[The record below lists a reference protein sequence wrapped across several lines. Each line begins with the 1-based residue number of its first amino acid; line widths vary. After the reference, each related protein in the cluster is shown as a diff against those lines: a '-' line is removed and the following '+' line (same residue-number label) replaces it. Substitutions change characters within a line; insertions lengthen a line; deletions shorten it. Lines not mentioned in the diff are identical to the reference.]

1 MGKGRPT
8 QRARG
13 RLDSGRQI
21 GFFVALGF
29 IRFGGEPTSHQPPVT
44 RAVTPP
50 SQRPP
55 DAFFSHNNFTEFYQ
69 SPFATIGLALT
80 MPP

>member
-29 IRFGGEPTSHQPPVT
+29 IRFGGEPTSLQPPVT
-44 RAVTPP
+44 RAVG
-50 SQRPP
+50 RK
-55 DAFFSHNNFTEFYQ
+55 SHNHSFVDYYEHVTNYYH
-69 SPFATIGLALT
+69 I
-80 MPP
+80 